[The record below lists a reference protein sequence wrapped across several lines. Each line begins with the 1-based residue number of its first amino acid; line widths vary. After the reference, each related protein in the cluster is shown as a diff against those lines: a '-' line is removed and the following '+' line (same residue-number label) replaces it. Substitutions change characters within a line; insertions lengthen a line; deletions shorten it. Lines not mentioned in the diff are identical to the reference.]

1 MPAPKSVIRAGAALI
16 KARRTA
22 VLLATQIDEA
32 IVAIGDATNDLVE
45 SHQLKHM
52 QAGEALVLL
61 RQAQT
66 APGLVMQAHDSVR
79 KAISARGVEEPTDD
93 EIVAVLG
100 GVSAAS
106 IR

>member
-1 MPAPKSVIRAGAALI
+1 MPAPKSVIRAGAKLI
-16 KARRTA
+16 AARRTA

-32 IVAIGDATNDLVE
+32 ITAIGDATNELVE

-61 RQAQT
+61 RQAQA

-79 KAISARGVEEPTDD
+79 KAISARGVEEPTDE